1 VPTRRITASPVKVT
15 GAAPDGQQFESSLEE
30 DFFCL
35 LRFNRLVAS
44 FEHQPVTLEWLD
56 PTGRIRKYTPDVLVR
71 YRKDDPEAAE
81 LIPVL
86 CEVKP
91 DISDGKV
98 SPRRKGQPRTE
109 NEDENALKWA
119 AAERY
124 AAHRGWGFK
133 VYRESEIRTPYLTN
147 ARFLLRHCERKD
159 GPQSSLET
167 RLLKILDTDGAMT
180 LRDWAAA
187 GSSASLSPVESLPAC
202 YRLVGI
208 GSVSADLDRLLT
220 LDSMISPR
228 LHA

>member
-1 VPTRRITASPVKVT
+1 MPTRRITASPVKVT

-56 PTGRIRKYTPDVLVR
+56 ALGNIRKYTPDVLVH
-71 YRKDDPEAAE
+71 YRRDDPEAAE
-81 LIPVL
+81 LIPML

-91 DISDGKV
+91 DLSNGKT

-109 NEDENALKWA
+109 NEGENALRWA

-124 AAHRGWGFK
+124 AAQQGWGFK
-133 VYRESEIRTPYLTN
+133 VYRESEIRTPYLAN
-147 ARFLLRHCERKD
+147 ARFLLRHCERND
-159 GPQSSLET
+159 VAQSDLET
-167 RLLKILDTDGAMT
+167 RLLDVLRIQGPMT

-187 GSSASLSPVESLPAC
+187 GSTTSLSPVESLPVC
-202 YRLVGI
+202 YRLIGI
-208 GSVSADLDRLLT
+208 GSVSADLDILLT
-220 LDSMISPR
+220 LDTKVSPR
-228 LHA
+228 LNA